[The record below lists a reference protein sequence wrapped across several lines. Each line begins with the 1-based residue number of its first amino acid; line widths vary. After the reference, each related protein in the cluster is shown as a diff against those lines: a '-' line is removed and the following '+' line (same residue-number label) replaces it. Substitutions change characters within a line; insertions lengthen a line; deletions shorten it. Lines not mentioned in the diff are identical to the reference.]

1 MDFVLIDD
9 LMGTFWCQDDWF
21 GLMITLGRYDD
32 LASSKSVRREDK
44 ASTETTSITLNAI
57 SSSNSGLCSFHNK
70 PDKHEGYLAYK
81 IRCNPPVIPVEAS
94 VIS

>member
-1 MDFVLIDD
+1 M
-9 LMGTFWCQDDWF
+9 T
-21 GLMITLGRYDD
+21 TLERHDN
-32 LASSKSVRREDK
+32 LASSKSTMREDK

-57 SSSNSGLCSFHNK
+57 SSSNSGLYSFHIK

-81 IRCNPPVIPVEAS
+81 IRCKTSVILVEAS